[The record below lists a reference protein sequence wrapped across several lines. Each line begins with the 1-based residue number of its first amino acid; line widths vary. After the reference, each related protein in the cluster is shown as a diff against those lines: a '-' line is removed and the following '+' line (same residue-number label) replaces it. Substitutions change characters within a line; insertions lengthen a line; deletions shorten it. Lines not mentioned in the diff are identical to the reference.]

1 MIDKKI
7 PGTSFTTRSRIILI
21 AAALVFGFAVS
32 AEALE
37 LRFDSIGRTGDSLKI
52 RFSSI
57 DYGSDKLNEQ
67 IDKGIPVGIE
77 YRLELWKVRPGWFDS
92 QVSAIDISYR
102 IRYDTWSKEYTVVK
116 LDPEVIVEYSLRERR
131 EVFDLVMSDNRISL
145 HCDGDSDK
153 YYLTGKLTV
162 KIMTLSNFK
171 EVESWLKGEI
181 SDAEK
186 PNLRETT
193 DKVGEFLFNTALK
206 ITGLENRSKSVKS
219 GLFELVD
226 LPLRFSAEPADTEI
240 STDK

>member
-1 MIDKKI
+1 MTDKQT
-7 PGTSFTTRSRIILI
+7 PGITFSERSRIIFI
-21 AAALVFGFAVS
+21 VTIVVFAFAVS
-32 AEALE
+32 AGALE
-37 LRFDSIGRTGDSLKI
+37 LRFDSIVWAGDSLKI
-52 RFSSI
+52 RFSSV

-67 IDKGIPVGIE
+67 VDKGIPVGIE

-92 QVSAIDISYR
+92 QVSAIDINYR

-116 LDPEVIVEYSLRERR
+116 LDPDFIVEYSLRERR

-145 HCDGDSDK
+145 FCNNDSDK
-153 YYLTGKLTV
+153 YFVTGKMTV

-193 DKVGEFLFNTALK
+193 DKVGEFLFDTALK

-219 GLFELVD
+219 EFFELND
-226 LPLRFSAEPADTEI
+226 LPLKFTVEPADSGI